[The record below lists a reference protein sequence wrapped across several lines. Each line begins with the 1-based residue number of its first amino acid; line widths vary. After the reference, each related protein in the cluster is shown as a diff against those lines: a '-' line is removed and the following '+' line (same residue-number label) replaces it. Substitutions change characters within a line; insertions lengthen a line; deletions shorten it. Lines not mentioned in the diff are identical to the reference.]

1 MDLDLRDLIP
11 GYLRNREKNIKTI
24 IQSIETT
31 GFDKIRILAHSM
43 RGSEGGYGFMSTS
56 KIDEALEETS
66 RIKDLKQIKKHLT
79 VLPDFLERV
88 TLVYN

>member
-1 MDLDLRDLIP
+1 
-11 GYLRNREKNIKTI
+11 
-24 IQSIETT
+24 
-31 GFDKIRILAHSM
+31 M
-43 RGSEGGYGFMSTS
+43 RGSGGGYGFMPTS
-56 KIDEALEETS
+56 KIDEALEEAS